1 VVDFSSLEKMV
12 DFSFNYS
19 ESGTRKLGIAT
30 LQEHGLGA
38 KPCDLMPSTAE
49 DEMLED
55 KQGSQSRL

>member
-1 VVDFSSLEKMV
+1 MV
-12 DFSFNYS
+12 DFSFNFS